1 MRIIDIRECTVGLE
15 GNVANALVNF
25 RDHTVSLVALLSD
38 QQRDGKP
45 VVGFGFNSIG
55 RFGQSG
61 ILRERLIP
69 RLRVARDE
77 ELLTADGLSFDPG
90 AFAKISMRN
99 EKPGGHGDR
108 AGAVAALELAAW
120 DLKAKLADEPAYQT
134 IRKYFNLSSN
144 SNSADVYAAGGYYY
158 PDDSL
163 SRLQDELKTYQDMG
177 YEAFKVKVGGA
188 PLSDDMRR
196 IESAIAVAGAGKRL
210 AIDANGRFNM
220 RQAEQMAKEIEA
232 LELRWYEE
240 PGDPLDFELNK
251 HITEIYHSAVATGEN
266 LFSVI
271 DTKNLIQ
278 FGGMRAGK
286 DIFQMDPGLS
296 YGLTEY
302 VGMLGIMEASGFK
315 REQCYPHGG
324 HLINLHVVI
333 GLGLGGCEAY
343 PGVFQPF
350 GGYSSQNEVQE
361 GRILP
366 SDAPGFGLEQKENLY
381 PHLQLLSE
389 TVDGKN

>member
-220 RQAEQMAKEIEA
+220 RQAEQMAEEIEA

-315 REQCYPHGG
+315 REQC
-324 HLINLHVVI
+324 
-333 GLGLGGCEAY
+333 
-343 PGVFQPF
+343 
-350 GGYSSQNEVQE
+350 
-361 GRILP
+361 
-366 SDAPGFGLEQKENLY
+366 
-381 PHLQLLSE
+381 
-389 TVDGKN
+389 